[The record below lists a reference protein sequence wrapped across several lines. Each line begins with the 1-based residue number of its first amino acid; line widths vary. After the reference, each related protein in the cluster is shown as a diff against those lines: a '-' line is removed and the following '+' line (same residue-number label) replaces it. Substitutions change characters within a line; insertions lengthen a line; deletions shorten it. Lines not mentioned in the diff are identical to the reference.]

1 MTSKM
6 KKIYYTPSISV
17 IEIEEA
23 QIIAGSTGSVAT
35 KVDNAQEISSGST
48 DFDAAGYRSNLWE

>member
-6 KKIYYTPSISV
+6 KKFYYTPSISV

-23 QIIAGSTGSVAT
+23 QIIAGSLDQKCFKQADQNV
-35 KVDNAQEISSGST
+35 SSGNIEA
-48 DFDAAGYRSNLWE
+48 DAAGYRSNLWE

>member
-1 MTSKM
+1 M
-6 KKIYYTPSISV
+6 KKYYYTPSIEV

-23 QIIAGSTGSVAT
+23 QIIAGSTGSVGG
-35 KVDNAQEISSGST
+35 KIDNAREQSSGSV

>member
-17 IEIEEA
+17 IEIEEE
-23 QIIAGSTGSVAT
+23 QIIAGSLGT
-35 KVDNAQEISSGST
+35 KCTYQADQNTTSSNIEA
-48 DFDAAGYRSNLWE
+48 DAAGYRSNLWE